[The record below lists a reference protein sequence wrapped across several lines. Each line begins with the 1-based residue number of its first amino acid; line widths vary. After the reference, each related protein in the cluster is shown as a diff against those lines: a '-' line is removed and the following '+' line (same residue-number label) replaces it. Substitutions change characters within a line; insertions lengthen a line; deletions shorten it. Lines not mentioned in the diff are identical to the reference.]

1 MMPEL
6 RLSIGLESD
15 KKKLIIESLQED
27 TNENFYQKYESNIE
41 YDINLNFDDKKQKV
55 IDLIEHEK
63 DIEKALTFLDCM
75 IKEYD
80 NPDKDKEQNFVSNSS
95 LGVDKKKCKSVCF

>member
-1 MMPEL
+1 MPEF

-15 KKKLIIESLQED
+15 KKQLMTES
-27 TNENFYQKYESNIE
+27 YEGDANLNIYPSNDFNSD
-41 YDINLNFDDKKQKV
+41 YDSNLNFDDKKQKV
-55 IDLIEHEK
+55 IDLIENAK

-80 NPDKDKEQNFVSNSS
+80 NPEKSKEQNFVSNSS
-95 LGVDKKKCKSVCF
+95 LGVKKNRKIYEA